1 MMQGIENDAD
11 DGDLEAE
18 LAAITGE
25 NVSAGKTKPKGK
37 GKFVQKT
44 RKIVLN

>member
-1 MMQGIENDAD
+1 MMREMEDDGD

-37 GKFVQKT
+37 SKCVQNK
-44 RKIVLN
+44 RGIVLN

>member
-1 MMQGIENDAD
+1 MLLAAEDGGD

-25 NVSAGKTKPKGK
+25 KMKEEKSKPKVK
-37 GKFVQKT
+37 SK
-44 RKIVLN
+44 L

>member
-1 MMQGIENDAD
+1 MILDLGD

-25 NVSAGKTKPKGK
+25 NLPTGKTKPKGK
-37 GKFVQKT
+37 CKD
-44 RKIVLN
+44 IC